1 MNQANFSTNP
11 IILFD
16 GVCNLC
22 NFWVQFVIERDPK
35 AVFKFASLQSEI
47 AKGLIMK
54 YGKEYKRE
62 DSIILFEEGK
72 LYTKST
78 AVLKILRKLR
88 GPIKVLY
95 IFIFIPKFIR
105 DKIYDIVAQN
115 RYRWFG
121 KQRFC
126 MISTQGVQNRF
137 LEEDI

>member
-1 MNQANFSTNP
+1 MNFSTNS

-22 NFWVQFVIERDPK
+22 NSWVQFVIQRDPE

-47 AKGLIMK
+47 AKSLIMK
-54 YGKEYKRE
+54 YEREYKGG
-62 DSIILFEEGK
+62 DSIILFEEGN

-88 GPIKVLY
+88 GPIKILT
-95 IFIFIPKFIR
+95 ILIFIPKFAR
-105 DKIYDIVAQN
+105 DKIYDMVARN

-121 KQRFC
+121 KQTSC
-126 MISTQGVQNRF
+126 MIPTKDVRDRF
-137 LEEDI
+137 LEEGI

>member
-1 MNQANFSTNP
+1 MNQANFSTNS

-35 AVFKFASLQSEI
+35 AVFKFAPLQSEI
-47 AKGLIMK
+47 AKSLIMK

-105 DKIYDIVAQN
+105 DKIYDIVARN

-121 KQRFC
+121 KQKSC